1 MANPKFEIFKG
12 QDDQFYFRLRAKNDE
27 IILQSEGYEAKG
39 GCQNGI
45 ESVKT
50 NAPVDER
57 YKRSISSNDKW
68 YFALKAANLET
79 IGMSEMYE
87 SEQNRENG
95 IESVKEN
102 APISPIEDTT

>member
-1 MANPKFEIFKG
+1 MENPKFQIFTG
-12 QDDQFYFRLRAKNDE
+12 QDDQFYFRLRAKNGE
-27 IILQSEGYEAKG
+27 IILQSEGYEANG

-45 ESVKT
+45 DSVKT

-57 YKRSISSNDKW
+57 YKRAMSVNDKW
-68 YFALKAANLET
+68 YFALKAVNHET

-87 SEQNRENG
+87 SNQGRENG